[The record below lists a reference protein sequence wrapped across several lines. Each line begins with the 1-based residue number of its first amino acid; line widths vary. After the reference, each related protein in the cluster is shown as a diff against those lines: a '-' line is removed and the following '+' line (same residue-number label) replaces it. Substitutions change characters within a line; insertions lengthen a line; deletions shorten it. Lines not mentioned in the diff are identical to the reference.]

1 MECFSNP
8 PHHVKTI
15 SNQGKALRTHRIC
28 AKASRHR
35 GKCQD
40 GWMAIQMSYHCS
52 WVLSC
57 GVYSITA
64 SVVTLQ
70 VLCKYVILFTI
81 DLDSV
86 LFVLRHVGSSVDAV
100 LCSQIGI
107 HWRVQPSTPPV
118 ILSPPSLGGTQ
129 PSKTSDRQANGNGG
143 LRLHN
148 IPSLP
153 PSNRCLAS
161 VCKHPQQG
169 RA

>member
-28 AKASRHR
+28 AKPSRHR

-57 GVYSITA
+57 GVYSITV

-86 LFVLRHVGSSVDAV
+86 LFVLWHVGASVDAV

-107 HWRVQPSTPPV
+107 HWRVQPPP
-118 ILSPPSLGGTQ
+118 LSFCHHHRCVELSQARHLT
-129 PSKTSDRQANGNGG
+129 DRQMETVDFDCTTSI
-143 LRLHN
+143 R
-148 IPSLP
+148 SRP
-153 PSNRCLAS
+153 PTA
-161 VCKHPQQG
+161 
-169 RA
+169 A